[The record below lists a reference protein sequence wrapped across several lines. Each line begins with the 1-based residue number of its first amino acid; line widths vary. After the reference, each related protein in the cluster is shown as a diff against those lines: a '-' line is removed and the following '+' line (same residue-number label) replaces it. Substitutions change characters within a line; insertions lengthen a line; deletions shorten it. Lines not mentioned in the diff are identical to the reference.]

1 METSCLL
8 IRAICAL
15 NAVEND
21 SVLLLALA
29 ILEDSATIAEQ
40 TVLDGTLLD
49 LSDILTIEKGK

>member
-15 NAVEND
+15 NAVEKD